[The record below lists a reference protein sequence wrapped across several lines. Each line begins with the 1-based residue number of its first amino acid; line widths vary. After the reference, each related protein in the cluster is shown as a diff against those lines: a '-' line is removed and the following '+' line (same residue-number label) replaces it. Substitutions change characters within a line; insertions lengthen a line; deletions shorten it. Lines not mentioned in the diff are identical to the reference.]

1 MKAGFFEK
9 RMRCAIF
16 IIAIKPRLIR
26 LKNKTM
32 FTLEH
37 IREAHASVKSG
48 ADFPRYIK
56 ALRALG
62 VTSYETF
69 VSDGHTD
76 YNGAQGYRISSPAR
90 YEALT
95 VSATC
100 KPEQFKSDLKAHQQ
114 GQTDYPTFCRD
125 CATSG
130 IEKWA
135 VSMEHMTCT
144 YYDQAAK
151 LVLTEQIP
159 QF

>member
-1 MKAGFFEK
+1 
-9 RMRCAIF
+9 
-16 IIAIKPRLIR
+16 
-26 LKNKTM
+26 M
-32 FTLEH
+32 FTLEQ

-56 ALRALG
+56 DLKGLG
-62 VTSYETF
+62 LSHYETF

-76 YNGAQGYRISSPAR
+76 YSGDQGFRLSSLAR
-90 YEALT
+90 YEALAIST
-95 VSATC
+95 AC
-100 KPEQFKSDLKAHQQ
+100 DADQFKSDLKAHQQ

-144 YYDQAAK
+144 YYDRSGN
-151 LVLTEQIP
+151 LILTEQIP
-159 QF
+159 QS